1 MSVLLIPSPMQKL
14 RIVTLLTFALGLAL
28 FLVGLMSQ
36 DTRLYLI
43 LIIPVIETSSP
54 IAIIGIGLMISS
66 FFVYTMGI
74 ASHHKGGRE
83 PSGRAR
89 TKAGGIILIGPIPI
103 IFASDSKTAMILMAL
118 SLAIILILIY
128 AFIYF

>member
-1 MSVLLIPSPMQKL
+1 MPLIPSPMQKL

-43 LIIPVIETSSP
+43 LIIPVLETSSP

-66 FFVYTMGI
+66 FFVYMIGI
-74 ASHHKGGRE
+74 ASRHEGGLG

-103 IFASDSKTAMILMAL
+103 IFASDSKTAMILMVL
-118 SLAIILILIY
+118 SLAIILILIF